1 MVSFQANVNKTVIP
15 VSQEVASCFIL
26 FLAIPFLPPAVS
38 GGFLGANSKKRTP
51 GTRGAGLGVRD
62 RTGVSTASDSRWER
76 RGISKMLFV
85 SKYPA
90 NLRPVVSELLFPL
103 VNPLHWREHVFS
115 RTPRE
120 SETEPVGTG
129 DVVRSSRE
137 RSPQPL
143 APRCLT
149 STSRAAVSQL
159 WHLK

>member
-1 MVSFQANVNKTVIP
+1 
-15 VSQEVASCFIL
+15 
-26 FLAIPFLPPAVS
+26 
-38 GGFLGANSKKRTP
+38 
-51 GTRGAGLGVRD
+51 
-62 RTGVSTASDSRWER
+62 
-76 RGISKMLFV
+76 MLFV

-149 STSRAAVSQL
+149 STSRAVVSQL

>member
-1 MVSFQANVNKTVIP
+1 MSIKQLSPFPRKLL
-15 VSQEVASCFIL
+15 VASSCSWRFL
-26 FLAIPFLPPAVS
+26 FSRPLFPADSWEQTVKS
-38 GGFLGANSKKRTP
+38 EPREPAE
-51 GTRGAGLGVRD
+51 LGVRD
-62 RTGVSTASDSRWER
+62 RTGVSTAPDSRWER